1 MKAPFSDNTE
11 MTRASALRDFIRK
24 RVAAAPRK
32 AETVVVTVALPGG
45 RPEALV
51 EALPTEDGFVWN
63 PPEGAR
69 FAGAG
74 VAWSIETRGEN
85 RIPHLLEE
93 SIRLKRSLH
102 EYAPREGD
110 APPAALFGGLAF
122 ESGHGDEEPWT
133 HFSDGSFVVPRW
145 RYGRRDG
152 EGWLS
157 LAVHGEEDRARV
169 DDYLEDLPHL
179 LLALEAPARREE
191 PASVE
196 ARIEQMDRARWTEMV
211 ESIREGIREERF
223 SKVVAARRAVADL
236 AADIDPILVFHR
248 LERSYPDC
256 YRFLFRRGGRV
267 FLGATPERLLWQRG
281 REIATE
287 ALAGSIDTAGSEDMQ
302 HLRMIELLESQKD
315 LGEHELVV
323 DAIQRK
329 LDSHCPELR
338 VPARPQVRE
347 LRNVMHL
354 HTPMRGVL
362 ARDTHIL
369 ELVAALHPT
378 PSVGGVPTADA
389 VRWIVE
395 NEPDKRGWYAGPIG
409 WFDGAGRGDFA
420 VAIRCG
426 VLDGRRAHLYAG
438 AGIVHD
444 SDPDKEYEETS
455 TKQKPMLRAL
465 GIGDCSN

>member
-11 MTRASALRDFIRK
+11 TAHAGALREFIRK
-24 RVAAAPRK
+24 RVAGAPKK
-32 AETVVVTVALPGG
+32 AETVVVTVAFPGG

-51 EALPTEDGFVWN
+51 EALPGEDGFVWN

-74 VAWSIETRGEN
+74 VARSIETEGEE
-85 RIPHLLEE
+85 RIPRLLAE
-93 SIRLKRSLH
+93 STRLRKSLH

-110 APPAALFGGLAF
+110 PPPAALFGGLAF
-122 ESGHGDEEPWT
+122 ECGHGDEAPWT
-133 HFSDGSFVVPRW
+133 DFSDGSFVVPRW
-145 RYGRRDG
+145 RYGARNE

-157 LAVHGEEDRARV
+157 FAVHGPEERSRV
-169 DDYLEDLPHL
+169 DEYLEELPRL
-179 LLALEAPARREE
+179 IEALKAPAARRDPEKR
-191 PASVE
+191 E
-196 ARIEQMDRARWTEMV
+196 ARIAQMDRALWTEMV
-211 ESIREGIREERF
+211 ESIREGIRSEFF

-236 AADIDPILVFHR
+236 SADIDPMAVFRH
-248 LERSYPDC
+248 LERNYPDC
-256 YRFLFRRGGRV
+256 YRFLFRRNGRV

-281 REIATE
+281 REISTE
-287 ALAGSIDTAGSEDMQ
+287 ALAGSIDTAGDETLQ
-302 HLRMIELLESQKD
+302 RLRMIELLESQKD

-323 DAIQRK
+323 DAIRRK
-329 LDSHCPELR
+329 LASHCNALQ

-362 ARDTHIL
+362 GRDTHIL
-369 ELVAALHPT
+369 ELVASLHPT

-409 WFDGAGRGDFA
+409 WFDGGARGDFA

-426 VLDGRRAHLYAG
+426 VLEGRRAYLYAG

-465 GIGDCSN
+465 GIRD